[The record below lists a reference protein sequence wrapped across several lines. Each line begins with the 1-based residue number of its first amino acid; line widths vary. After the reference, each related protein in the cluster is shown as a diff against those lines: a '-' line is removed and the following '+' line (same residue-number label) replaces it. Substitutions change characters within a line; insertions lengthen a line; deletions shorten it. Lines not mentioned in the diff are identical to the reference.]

1 MLLHPILHDLGAV
14 ANFTEMAVHP
24 FNHGSVR
31 VSQLFRNRVNADRPS
46 LIERLQPRA
55 RVRMTKRLRP
65 NLAHLRAPALRALH
79 EVELTG
85 VCRDAID
92 EGADLIQYRLS
103 SHSARRRWKQDTSWR
118 SVRAEDVG
126 PENLF

>member
-1 MLLHPILHDLGAV
+1 MLNDLRSDVSCRPSWPCRCPLSRAQLNEPTTQVLPVLLHPILHDLGAV

-55 RVRMTKRLRP
+55 RVRMAKRLRP

-92 EGADLIQYRLS
+92 EGA
-103 SHSARRRWKQDTSWR
+103 
-118 SVRAEDVG
+118 
-126 PENLF
+126 